1 MMHGFEQD
9 SGIIYLFIC
18 VFIYFCI
25 YFPQCIRKEWQTMG
39 MKQSEIICKRDIYS
53 LAFIICPLL

>member
-25 YFPQCIRKEWQTMG
+25 YFPQCISKEWQTMG
-39 MKQSEIICKRDIYS
+39 MKQ
-53 LAFIICPLL
+53 